1 LYTTIKYIFATNET
15 MFATFAI
22 LGTMKFFTWLRGY
35 HNGKEPFLS
44 QLLRLCLVIVF
55 EFANSLQNANSV
67 REISEPSIDHEQP

>member
-55 EFANSLQNANSV
+55 VGAAAAVVSV
-67 REISEPSIDHEQP
+67 VLYLVAGN

>member
-55 EFANSLQNANSV
+55 VGAAAAVVSV
-67 REISEPSIDHEQP
+67 VLYFLAGN